1 MKPVRILLPI
11 NQHGTTEACANA
23 AFSLAARFGVS
34 LEALLPCPVPAQR
47 VPYSTELSPF
57 YFEELIDVGKK
68 QVALEKRHAKKWL
81 HQAAKAF
88 PQVRADL
95 LAVEGL
101 IAPAVATRARLA
113 DLAVLPSI
121 RDEEEA
127 FWGVVRDAALFQ
139 SGRPV
144 LLMPEEA
151 KLPIGEK

>member
-1 MKPVRILLPI
+1 M
-11 NQHGTTEACANA
+11 
-23 AFSLAARFGVS
+23 
-34 LEALLPCPVPAQR
+34 
-47 VPYSTELSPF
+47 PYSTELSPF
-57 YFEELIDVGKK
+57 YFDELIDVGRK
-68 QVALEKRHAKKWL
+68 QIALEKRHAKKWL

-95 LAVEGL
+95 LTVEGL

-144 LLMPEEA
+144 LLMPEESSRSVRR
-151 KLPIGEK
+151 

>member
-11 NQHGTTEACANA
+11 NQPGTTEACANA

-88 PQVRADL
+88 PRSRRSPRRGRAHCTGGSH
-95 LAVEGL
+95 AGK
-101 IAPAVATRARLA
+101 ARGPRRAAEHPR
-113 DLAVLPSI
+113 
-121 RDEEEA
+121 
-127 FWGVVRDAALFQ
+127 
-139 SGRPV
+139 
-144 LLMPEEA
+144 
-151 KLPIGEK
+151 